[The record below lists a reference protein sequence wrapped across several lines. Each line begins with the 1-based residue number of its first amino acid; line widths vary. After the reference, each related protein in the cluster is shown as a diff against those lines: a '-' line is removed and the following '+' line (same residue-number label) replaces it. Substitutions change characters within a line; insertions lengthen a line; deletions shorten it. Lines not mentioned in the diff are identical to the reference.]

1 MGFTGLIV
9 GLTGNALDDDV
20 ENFLAAGSYMFFY
33 VLLSYVIFQ
42 SVILPLSIFASLS
55 FSLFLLDLLQFFSSP
70 YFSSLLQFLFL
81 LYLYL
86 FLLLLLFVFLIFTYF
101 SSSLL
106 HIFYEIAGAD
116 CVIFKPFR
124 EVHLTAL
131 LSFLA
136 KYGCESNPKIKRAMR
151 TTS

>member
-42 SVILPLSIFASLS
+42 SVIQPLSIFASLS
-55 FSLFLLDLLQFFSSP
+55 FSLFLLDLLHFFSSP
-70 YFSSLLQFLFL
+70 YFCSLLQFLFL
-81 LYLYL
+81 LFL

-101 SSSLL
+101 SSLLL
-106 HIFYEIAGAD
+106 HIFYFYEIAGAD

-136 KYGCESNPKIKRAMR
+136 KYGCESNPKIKRAMK